1 MEQDDAC
8 VMSELPYP
16 PKSTAVSIVIGD
28 LGASEGWNLLQ
39 KGLFL
44 AVIVGCI
51 AVYLRRSKVN
61 GENDQG
67 NEKSLA

>member
-16 PKSTAVSIVIGD
+16 AKSMAVSVVIED
-28 LGASEGWNLLQ
+28 VGASEGWSLLQ

-44 AVIVGCI
+44 VVIVGCI
-51 AVYLRRSKVN
+51 AVYLRMSKVN
-61 GENDQG
+61 GEINHG
-67 NEKSLA
+67 YEKSLA